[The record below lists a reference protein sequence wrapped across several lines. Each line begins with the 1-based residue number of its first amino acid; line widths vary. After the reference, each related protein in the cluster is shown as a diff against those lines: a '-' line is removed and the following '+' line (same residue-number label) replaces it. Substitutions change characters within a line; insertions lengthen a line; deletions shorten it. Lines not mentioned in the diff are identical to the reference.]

1 MCIIWQTTKKEVED
15 MEVVL
20 SPKYQI
26 VIPREVRENLGLEK
40 GQKFAV
46 VVKNGVISLVP
57 VPSLEELR
65 GMAKG
70 IEMREIREDEERI

>member
-46 VVKNGVISLVP
+46 IVKNGIISLVP

-65 GMAKG
+65 GVAKG

>member
-1 MCIIWQTTKKEVED
+1 

-26 VIPREVRENLGLEK
+26 VMPKEVRENLGLKK

-46 VVKNGVISLVP
+46 IVKNGVISLVP

-65 GMAKG
+65 GIAKG
-70 IEMREIREDEERI
+70 IEMRKVREDEERI

>member
-1 MCIIWQTTKKEVED
+1 

-26 VIPREVRENLGLEK
+26 VMPKEVRENLGLKK

-46 VVKNGVISLVP
+46 IVKNGVISLVP

-65 GMAKG
+65 GIAKG
-70 IEMREIREDEERI
+70 IEMREVREDEERT

>member
-1 MCIIWQTTKKEVED
+1 

-26 VIPREVRENLGLEK
+26 VMPKEVRENLGLKK

-46 VVKNGVISLVP
+46 IVKNGVISLVP

-65 GMAKG
+65 GIAKG
-70 IEMREIREDEERI
+70 IEMREVREDEERI

>member
-1 MCIIWQTTKKEVED
+1 

-26 VIPREVRENLGLEK
+26 VMPKEVRENLGLKK

-46 VVKNGVISLVP
+46 MVKNGVISLVP

-65 GMAKG
+65 GIAKG
-70 IEMREIREDEERI
+70 IEMREVREDEERI

>member
-1 MCIIWQTTKKEVED
+1 

-26 VIPREVRENLGLEK
+26 VMPKEVRENLGLKK

-46 VVKNGVISLVP
+46 IVKNGVISLVP

-65 GMAKG
+65 GIAKG
-70 IEMREIREDEERI
+70 IEMREVREDGERI

>member
-1 MCIIWQTTKKEVED
+1 MCTISQTIEQELED

-26 VIPREVRENLGLEK
+26 VIPREVRENLGLKK
-40 GQKFAV
+40 GQKLAV
-46 VVKNGVISLVP
+46 IVKNGVISLVP
-57 VPSLEELR
+57 VPPLKELR

-70 IEMREIREDEERI
+70 MEMREIREDEERI

>member
-1 MCIIWQTTKKEVED
+1 

-46 VVKNGVISLVP
+46 IVKNGVISLVP

-65 GMAKG
+65 GMGKR
-70 IEMREIREDEERI
+70 IEMKEFIQPLSSFILRLSLELP